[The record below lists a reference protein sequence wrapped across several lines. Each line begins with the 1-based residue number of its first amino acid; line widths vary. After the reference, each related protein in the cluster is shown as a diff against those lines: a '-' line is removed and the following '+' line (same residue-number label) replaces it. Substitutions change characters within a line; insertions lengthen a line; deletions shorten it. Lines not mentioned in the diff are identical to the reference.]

1 MEDSR
6 SSHRHCNQ
14 SRLGAGG
21 YSGALTRR
29 QTSLR
34 DILQTPIPI
43 VIVVRAKLCG
53 AFSQFVPRNT
63 IERHA
68 HIMLAGYP
76 RCHFRLFQQNKNHS
90 LTIPDVIILRL
101 FLIP

>member
-14 SRLGAGG
+14 SRLGARR

-29 QTSLR
+29 QASLR
-34 DILQTPIPI
+34 DVLQAPVPI

-53 AFSQFVPRNT
+53 AFPQLVPRNA

-68 HIMLAGYP
+68 HVVLA
-76 RCHFRLFQQNKNHS
+76 
-90 LTIPDVIILRL
+90 
-101 FLIP
+101 